1 MNKLYKIHIKNNKS
15 HWNDGTDIN
24 YFFNNENS
32 ALKFMNKQYNEIFEE
47 RGISKE
53 KIDNKNYI
61 IYEDLEKFLYFQIKM
76 YEIDINPSNN
86 KILFECGK
94 RYSPT
99 NDNKRKTPCDTCI
112 IC

>member
-1 MNKLYKIHIKNNKS
+1 
-15 HWNDGTDIN
+15 
-24 YFFNNENS
+24 
-32 ALKFMNKQYNEIFEE
+32 
-47 RGISKE
+47 
-53 KIDNKNYI
+53 
-61 IYEDLEKFLYFQIKM
+61 M

>member
-15 HWNDGTDIN
+15 HWDDGTDIN

-61 IYEDLEKFLYFQIKM
+61 IYEDLDKFLLPIQFNIFSKKF
-76 YEIDINPSNN
+76 NA
-86 KILFECGK
+86 KLFLKNHKVSE
-94 RYSPT
+94 
-99 NDNKRKTPCDTCI
+99 
-112 IC
+112 